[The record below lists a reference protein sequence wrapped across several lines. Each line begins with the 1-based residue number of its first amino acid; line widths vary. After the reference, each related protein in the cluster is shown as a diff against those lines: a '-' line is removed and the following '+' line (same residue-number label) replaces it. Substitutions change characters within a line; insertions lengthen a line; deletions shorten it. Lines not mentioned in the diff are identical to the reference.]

1 MNRLLPIR
9 LLLVDSHALTR
20 AALGGL
26 LVGRPG
32 FALLGEAA
40 SVSAAVTVAAAA
52 PPEIILLYLRHG
64 DDLGLDAIPPL
75 LHAAPPDARL
85 LVVTELTDAAVHRH
99 AVRLGASGIVG
110 TECPPDTLFKAIEK
124 VLQGEVWMERRLVT
138 DLIAAPDR
146 RPDYEQV
153 RIGSL
158 TPREREVVRLLCEGL
173 RNKQIASRLAV
184 TDVTVRHH
192 LTSVFSKLGVS
203 DRLGLLLYASKH
215 GMTPAGTSVPAD
227 RAHSA
232 DAGAHGEQ

>member
-1 MNRLLPIR
+1 MNRPHPIR

-20 AALGGL
+20 AALGCLVTWRSGFVLAGEGAGL
-26 LVGRPG
+26 
-32 FALLGEAA
+32 AD
-40 SVSAAVTVAAAA
+40 AVTVAARAA
-52 PPEIILLYLRHG
+52 PDVVLLHLRQG

-75 LHAAPPDARL
+75 IQASPPDARL
-85 LVVTELTDAAVHRH
+85 LIVTELADADIHRR
-99 AVRLGASGIVG
+99 AIRLGASGIVG
-110 TECPPDTLFKAIEK
+110 TERPADTLFKAIEK
-124 VLQGEVWMERRLVT
+124 VLQGEVWMERRLVA
-138 DLIAAPDR
+138 DLIVPADP
-146 RPDYEQV
+146 RPDHDQA

-215 GMTPAGTSVPAD
+215 GMAPPHTGVPAHQAHPPD
-227 RAHSA
+227 APAHS
-232 DAGAHGEQ
+232 DG